1 MAEIA
6 LTSVSE
12 FNSMNI
18 RNLERHTGVL
28 ALVFLGAIAVALPS
42 AAQTNA
48 SKKVAAPMDLGER
61 KAELN
66 LKTARENP
74 LQLRHFLLAMPKGAD
89 LHYHLGGGVYAESLL
104 RAGAEDGLCVNVKEA
119 AFIEC
124 PAGKAQEAKVEKDKT
139 KGVACEEHWK
149 TDGIVPAEA
158 AFCDQR
164 LYDAL
169 VDSFSMRGFVP
180 YAGVTAHDHFFDTFA
195 KFAGTEMSH
204 RAEWVDEVATRAA
217 GQNEQYMELM
227 ETPDF
232 AVAEG
237 IAKEVGWKDDFAEM
251 RKEFLRRDLAQ
262 NVKSAVEGYR
272 ETEQKRRE
280 MEHCGQADAAAACS
294 VDTRFIFQVLR
305 GYPKEVVF
313 AQTLLGFET
322 AKAAPEQIVGINFVM
337 PEDGYVSMR
346 DYDLDMKIVEFMHEA
361 YPTVHIALHAGELAY
376 GMVAPEG
383 LCCHIRLAVEAGAE
397 RIGHGVDVM
406 YEDHPHRLMKEMA
419 AKHVMVEIN
428 LTSNDVIL
436 GVKGKE
442 HPLPLYRQFGV
453 PVALSTDDEGVSR
466 IDLTNEYVRAVETY
480 GFTYADLK
488 KMARTSLEHAF
499 LPGKSMW
506 ASEDVFTRAVGVCG
520 KDSVG
525 NDKPSKGCADFLK
538 TSEKAQQQWELERR
552 FRKFEADL

>member
-1 MAEIA
+1 
-6 LTSVSE
+6 
-12 FNSMNI
+12 MNI
-18 RNLERHTGVL
+18 RETKRLTGAL
-28 ALVFLGAIAVALPS
+28 AVVFLLGVAVPLPS
-42 AAQTNA
+42 AAQTA
-48 SKKVAAPMDLGER
+48 ATKKIAARTNPGER
-61 KAELN
+61 RAELN
-66 LKTARENP
+66 LKAARENP
-74 LQLRHFLLAMPKGAD
+74 LQLRHFLLGMPKGGD
-89 LHYHLGGGVYAESLL
+89 LHYHLGGGVYAESFL

-119 AFIEC
+119 AFVEC
-124 PAGKAQEAKVEKDKT
+124 PAGKADRANGG
-139 KGVACEEHWK
+139 KGKAEMVGCEEQWK
-149 TDGIVPAEA
+149 TEDVVPAQA

-195 KFAGTEMSH
+195 RFSGTKVSH
-204 RAEWVDEVATRAA
+204 KAEWVDEVATRAA
-217 GQNEQYMELM
+217 RQNEQYMELM

-232 AVAEG
+232 AVAEK
-237 IAKEVGWKDDFAEM
+237 IANEVGWKDDLAEM
-251 RKEFLRRDLAQ
+251 RKEFLEHDLAR
-262 NVKSAVEGYR
+262 NVNGAVEEYR
-272 ETEQKRRE
+272 EAEQKRRE
-280 MEHCGQADAAAACS
+280 MEHCELPDPAPACS

-322 AKAAPEQIVGINFVM
+322 AKTDPERVVGINFVM

-346 DYDLDMKIVEFMHEA
+346 NYELHMRMIKFMHEM
-361 YPTVHIALHAGELAY
+361 YPTVHITLHAGELAY
-376 GMVAPEG
+376 GLVTPEG
-383 LCCHIRLAVEAGAE
+383 LCCHIRLAMEAGAE

-406 YEDHPHRLMKEMA
+406 YEEHPHALMKEMA

-436 GVKGKE
+436 GVSGKQ

-499 LPGKSMW
+499 LPGKSLW
-506 ASEDVFTRAVGVCG
+506 AG
-520 KDSVG
+520 KDAFTKPVG
-525 NDKPSKGCADFLK
+525 ECEKDDAGSEKPSRGCAEFLRA
-538 TSEKAQQQWELERR
+538 SEKAQQQWELERR